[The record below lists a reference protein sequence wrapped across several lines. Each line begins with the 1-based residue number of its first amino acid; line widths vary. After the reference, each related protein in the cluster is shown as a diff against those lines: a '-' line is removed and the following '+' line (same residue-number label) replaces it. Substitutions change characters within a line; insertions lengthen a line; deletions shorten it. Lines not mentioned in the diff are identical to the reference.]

1 MQNEGGQAAGRAVS
15 QARPAF
21 LPGHQPQPEGDR
33 LPGTETK
40 QQGPGPGQRGLL
52 VNPPPPMQVP
62 HPWPG
67 PGVFRCQE
75 VQAHL
80 AAPATLTAGSCSPA
94 PSRTCSGEVG
104 GGYLWPLGT
113 LLWAQAQGRFRWP
126 VSGLLKEAVYVA
138 KAGGGISALG
148 RCSSAEEVKSSCP
161 VLGSSAELLGVPR
174 SRPQPLPPSPLGAA
188 CWPEWQLAG
197 RRRCGPG
204 PASPALETAGHEVR
218 PTGSNRDHQWAGR
231 GFLKGAPPC
240 HREGAAPWKTT
251 LSCE

>member
-104 GGYLWPLGT
+104 GGVPLAPGYTALGPGTGTLQMARQRAPQRGCLCGQGRWRHQCPWPLLQCRGGQEQLSCPRLKCRASRGAKIT
-113 LLWAQAQGRFRWP
+113 ATAPAP
-126 VSGLLKEAVYVA
+126 VSSRGCLLARVAAGRQKEVWPWP
-138 KAGGGISALG
+138 GI
-148 RCSSAEEVKSSCP
+148 
-161 VLGSSAELLGVPR
+161 PR
-174 SRPQPLPPSPLGAA
+174 SGNCRA
-188 CWPEWQLAG
+188 
-197 RRRCGPG
+197 
-204 PASPALETAGHEVR
+204 
-218 PTGSNRDHQWAGR
+218 
-231 GFLKGAPPC
+231 
-240 HREGAAPWKTT
+240 
-251 LSCE
+251 